1 MDEEVLRAMQR
12 WPNVPAVYGWL
23 ALDRRGTW
31 LIKTAAGRFEPVV
44 NAAMREFIGHNY
56 AHDQE
61 GRWFFQNGPQRVFVA
76 LDYTPWVYRL
86 DDAAS
91 GLVTQTG
98 IKPREL
104 RTMLVDDG
112 GAILFDTELGVG
124 VLLDR
129 DLQPLL
135 ARMAGLKGEN
145 PDSVLEAV
153 AQGGAVLGCRLFGAI
168 IAVAPIGAA
177 DVPRRFH
184 FIAHPAPPAGRPEC

>member
-23 ALDRRGTW
+23 ALDRRGNW
-31 LIKTAAGRFEPVV
+31 LIKTAAGGFEPVV

-112 GAILFDTELGVG
+112 GALLFETELGIG

-135 ARMAGLKGEN
+135 ACMAGLKGEN